1 MANRTPPPKPL
12 HHTSESARRAN
23 QIIRGRTLLM
33 MLLLGVATFLV
44 LFWKLYDL
52 QINQYNELQARA
64 VHQQTREVSVNA
76 SRGTIYDKN
85 HNILA
90 SSTTAEKVIID
101 PMRIDQFVQAKQEAQ
116 DEAAAKAKE
125 QGKTYVRKLIPDQ
138 SYIAKGLARIL
149 ELDQEKI
156 EEKMSHTSWEYV
168 VLRQKVEKETA
179 DEVRR
184 FINGEIDPEGNDVD
198 EDLRVSFTGV
208 YLDPDSKRYY
218 PYNAMAANVLGFV
231 NAENIGGVGLESK
244 YDDELSGD
252 AGMTIFAKD
261 IQGQPLLF
269 QYEQYFDA
277 ENGNDLVL
285 TMDINV
291 QIALEKG
298 IESMLSKFDAANGGT
313 GIVMD
318 VNSGAILGMASYPNY
333 DSNQSGVLYEGN
345 EKLKSKLEKQLEEIE
360 KNRDQYE
367 AQDAAKAAARAEAG
381 VEEPEEEVS
390 SYEAA
395 VTKAKTDTLQTQW
408 RNKCVDSTYEPG
420 STFKPITLAAALEEG
435 VINMNTTFDCS
446 GSVMVK
452 GWDKP
457 FNCSRAAPGHG
468 HQSLKQAVGNSCN
481 PAFIKIGQTL
491 GTSKFYEYLKSFGL
505 MEKTNVDMIGEV
517 QGIFAT
523 EKNFNSNI
531 VSLASYAFGQ
541 TFNVTPLELIRAQ
554 AACVNGGY
562 LYEPYVV
569 EQVLDN
575 DGTVLR
581 QHEAKCIRQ
590 VVSEE
595 TSAKVRECLEYV
607 VAEGTGKNGQ
617 VAGYRIGGKTGTAD
631 KTGTKTPSNPKGDI
645 VVSFMCF
652 APADD
657 PQYIMLITMDT
668 PSRTT
673 GTFPSGGNMVAP
685 TASQIMSEILPVL
698 GVEPDYTADQLAGAD
713 AAVPHVVGMDLESAR
728 AKLENAGFT
737 FRTVG
742 NGAEVTAQTPEGGAI
757 VPNNAS
763 IVLYLGEEKN
773 NDLRAVPN
781 VMGLTAAEANQ
792 RLTNA
797 GFIMRVAGTT
807 STDSGNVKAI
817 SQDREEGTELAPG
830 SVVTVRFGDNSVRD

>member
-1 MANRTPPPKPL
+1 MANRSPKIPVL
-12 HHTSESARRAN
+12 HRKSESARRAN

-33 MLLLGVATFLV
+33 MMVLGVGTFLL

-52 QINQYNELQARA
+52 QINQYDEMTARA

-90 SSTTAEKVIID
+90 SSTTAEMVIID
-101 PMRIDQFVQAKQEAQ
+101 PLRIDQFVRNQEKEQ
-116 DEAAAKAKE
+116 DEAAARALEKGE
-125 QGKTYVRKLIPDQ
+125 DYTRRPIRDQ
-138 SYIAKGLARIL
+138 SYIARGLSRIL
-149 ELDQEKI
+149 DMDQETI
-156 EEKMSHTSWEYV
+156 EKKMENTRSEYEI
-168 VLRQKVEKETA
+168 LRRKVEKELA
-179 DEVRR
+179 DEIRR
-184 FINGEIDPEGNDVD
+184 FVTGQIDEEGNEIPEGQRRS
-198 EDLRVSFTGV
+198 LTGV
-208 YLDPDSKRYY
+208 HLNPDSKRYY

-231 NAENIGGVGLESK
+231 NIDNEGGVGLESK
-244 YDDELSGD
+244 YDGELSGE
-252 AGMTIFAKD
+252 AGMTVSAKNNK
-261 IQGQPLLF
+261 GQPMLF

-277 ENGNDLVL
+277 ENGSDLVL
-285 TMDINV
+285 TLDINV

-313 GIVMD
+313 GIVMN
-318 VNSGAILGMASYPNY
+318 VNTGAILGMASYPNY

-345 EKLKSKLEKQLEEIE
+345 EKLKAKLEKQLAEMEEKRADYESEE
-360 KNRDQYE
+360 KYE
-367 AQDAAKAAARAEAG
+367 EA
-381 VEEPEEEVS
+381 VS
-390 SYEAA
+390 
-395 VTKAKTDTLQTQW
+395 KLKNDTLQSQW
-408 RNKCVDSTYEPG
+408 RNKCIDSTYEPG

-435 VINMNTTFDCS
+435 AVSMSSTYDCS
-446 GSVMVK
+446 GSLMVK

-468 HQSLKQAVGNSCN
+468 HQTLKEAVGNSCN
-481 PAFIKIGQTL
+481 PAFIKIGQAV
-491 GTSKFYEYLKSFGL
+491 GTSTYYEYLKSFGL

-517 QGIFAT
+517 QGIFAG
-523 EKNFNSNI
+523 EKSFNSNL
-531 VSLASYAFGQ
+531 VSLASYSFGQ

-569 EQVLDN
+569 EQVLDGEGN
-575 DGTVLR
+575 ILR
-581 QHEAKCIRQ
+581 QHETKCIRQ
-590 VVSEE
+590 VISEE

-607 VAEGTGKNGQ
+607 VAEGTGRNGQ
-617 VAGYRIGGKTGTAD
+617 VTGYRVGGKTGTAD

-657 PQYIMLITMDT
+657 PEYIMLITMDT

-698 GVEPDYTADQLAGAD
+698 GVEPDYTAEQLAGAD
-713 AAVPHVVGMDLESAR
+713 AAVPNVVGQDFESAR
-728 AKLENAGFT
+728 AKLENAGFA
-737 FRTVG
+737 FRTLG
-742 NGAEVTAQTPEGGAI
+742 SGAEVTAQTPEGGAI

-773 NDLRAVPN
+773 DERRAVPG
-781 VMGLTAAEANQ
+781 VLGLTAAEANQ
-792 RLTNA
+792 ALTNA
-797 GFIMRVAGTT
+797 GFIMRVTGAT
-807 STDSGNVKAI
+807 STESGNVRAI
-817 SQDREEGTELAPG
+817 SQDRAEGTELPPG
-830 SVVTVRFGDNSVRD
+830 SVVTVRFGDSSVRD